1 MTKGQTKRGNI
12 HHCTDFSSLVF
23 SPQWTLVPGSMYGS
37 SIDILWDPCIQIGVS
52 ANHKGQGNVKK
63 TLRYESWTSR
73 LMKKIRNE
81 KFP

>member
-1 MTKGQTKRGNI
+1 
-12 HHCTDFSSLVF
+12 
-23 SPQWTLVPGSMYGS
+23 MYGS